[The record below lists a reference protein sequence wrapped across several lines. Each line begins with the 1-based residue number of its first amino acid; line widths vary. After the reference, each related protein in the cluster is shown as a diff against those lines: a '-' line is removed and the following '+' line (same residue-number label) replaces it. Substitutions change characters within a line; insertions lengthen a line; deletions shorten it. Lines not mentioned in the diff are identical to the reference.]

1 MKFSMIV
8 DGSKTREGRIHKAKI
23 SVQENKNLST
33 DEKNWLLSILS
44 ILRDGGCVRVMADNC
59 LIDIQDIADTH
70 SSAASFYDVYNH
82 LNRYITSVPPI
93 RIQKVVNDYHKLY
106 PRTELNE
113 LW

>member
-1 MKFSMIV
+1 MV
-8 DGSKTREGRIHKAKI
+8 VNGCKTREGQIHKAI
-23 SVQENKNLST
+23 SSVKNDKDLSV

-44 ILRDGGCVRVMADNC
+44 ILKGGGYVRVMADNC

-70 SSAASFYDVYNH
+70 SSVASFYDVYNH
-82 LNRYITSVPPI
+82 LNRYITSVSPI

-106 PRTELNE
+106 PRTELEE

>member
-1 MKFSMIV
+1 MV
-8 DGSKTREGRIHKAKI
+8 VNGCKTREGQIHKAI
-23 SVQENKNLST
+23 SSVKNDKDLSV

-44 ILRDGGCVRVMADNC
+44 ILKKGGYVRVMADNC

-70 SSAASFYDVYNH
+70 SSVASFYDVYNH
-82 LNRYITSVPPI
+82 LNRYITSVSPI

-106 PRTELNE
+106 PRTELDE